1 MHSFI
6 ISQFGYCP
14 LVWMFHGRQLNNR
27 INRIHER
34 ALRIVYRDTKSSFN
48 DLLIKE
54 KAFTIHERNLQTL
67 GIELYKVAY
76 GISPKIM
83 RLVFPTKPSIK
94 YPWEDIFQTFNVRT
108 VTWGTETLFHLGPKI
123 WKIIPLKLKMIP
135 TLKRFKKSIRL
146 MKPEKCPCRIC
157 KYYLHGVGFENVV

>member
-6 ISQFGYCP
+6 VSQLGYCP

-27 INRIHER
+27 INRIHDR
-34 ALRIVYRDTKSSFN
+34 ALKIVYRDTKSSFN

-83 RLVFPTKPSIK
+83 RWVFPTKPSIR
-94 YPWEDIFQTFNVRT
+94 YPWEDIFQTFNVRA
-108 VTWGTETLFHLGPKI
+108 VTWGTETLFHLGLKI
-123 WKIIPLKLKMIP
+123 WNSIPLKIKLLL
-135 TLKRFKKSIRL
+135 TLNIFKKLVQSCEFVFGNQRSA
-146 MKPEKCPCRIC
+146 PVDFASTT
-157 KYYLHGVGFENVV
+157 YTG

>member
-1 MHSFI
+1 
-6 ISQFGYCP
+6 
-14 LVWMFHGRQLNNR
+14 MFHGRQLNNR

-34 ALRIVYRDTKSSFN
+34 ALRIVYRDAKSSFD
-48 DLLIKE
+48 DLLVKE

-83 RLVFPTKPSIK
+83 RLVFPTKPDIK

-108 VTWGTETLFHLGPKI
+108 VTWGTESLFHLAPK
-123 WKIIPLKLKMIP
+123 
-135 TLKRFKKSIRL
+135 F
-146 MKPEKCPCRIC
+146 
-157 KYYLHGVGFENVV
+157 